1 MSKSDILTAFNN
13 HLTELIEALIEI
25 MPEDVELKTAQVSIS
40 TLRKMNPRLII
51 PIWKMYV
58 LDNYEK
64 EIQAGNIQF
73 FLDKDYTEDVKNEGN
88 AKEILD
94 KITIIKRRINELSEE
109 NTQKTILYI
118 QNLTKLCKVYYTQ

>member
-13 HLTELIEALIEI
+13 HLTELVEALIEI

-58 LDNYEK
+58 LDNYEN
-64 EIQAGNIQF
+64 EIQAGNIKF

-94 KITIIKRRINELSEE
+94 KIQIIKKSINELSEK
-109 NTQKTILYI
+109 NTEKTILYI
-118 QNLTKLCKVYYTQ
+118 QNLTKLCKVYYT

>member
-1 MSKSDILTAFNN
+1 MSKSELLSAFNN
-13 HLTELIEALIEI
+13 HLTELVEALIDI
-25 MPEDVELKTAQVSIS
+25 MPHDAELKTAQVSIS
-40 TLRKMNPRLII
+40 TLRRMNPRLII
-51 PIWKMYV
+51 PIWKTYV

-64 EIQAGNIQF
+64 QIEEGNIKF
-73 FLDKDYTEDVKNEGN
+73 FLEKDYAEDVKNEGN

-118 QNLTKLCKVYYTQ
+118 QNLTKLCKLYYN

>member
-1 MSKSDILTAFNN
+1 MSKSELLSAFNN
-13 HLTELIEALIEI
+13 HLTELVEALIEI
-25 MPEDVELKTAQVSIS
+25 MPEDAELKTAQVSIS

-51 PIWKMYV
+51 PIWKTYV

-64 EIQAGNIQF
+64 QIEEGNIKF
-73 FLDKDYTEDVKNEGN
+73 FLEKDYAEDVKNEGN

-94 KITIIKRRINELSEE
+94 KITIIKRRINELSKE

-118 QNLTKLCKVYYTQ
+118 QNLTKLCKLYYN

>member
-1 MSKSDILTAFNN
+1 MSKSELLSAFNN
-13 HLTELIEALIEI
+13 HLTELVEALIDI
-25 MPEDVELKTAQVSIS
+25 MPHDAELKTAQVSIS
-40 TLRKMNPRLII
+40 TLRRMNPRLII
-51 PIWKMYV
+51 PIWKTYV

-64 EIQAGNIQF
+64 EIEEGNIKF
-73 FLDKDYTEDVKNEGN
+73 FLEKDYAEDVKNEGN

-118 QNLTKLCKVYYTQ
+118 QNLTKLCKLYYN

>member
-1 MSKSDILTAFNN
+1 MSKSELLSAFNN
-13 HLTELIEALIEI
+13 HLTELVEALIDI
-25 MPEDVELKTAQVSIS
+25 MPDDAELKTAQVSIS
-40 TLRKMNPRLII
+40 TLRRMNPRLII
-51 PIWKMYV
+51 PIWKTYV

-64 EIQAGNIQF
+64 QIEEGNIKF
-73 FLDKDYTEDVKNEGN
+73 FLEKDYAEDVKNEGN

-118 QNLTKLCKVYYTQ
+118 QNLTKLCKLYYN